1 MLYYSSILL
10 FVLLIHIIIT
20 QMRICEYYRPIK
32 KYKKTHKKISI
43 ITYNIQKFPWSIKTF
58 YDITKILKKHSIILL
73 QECFDDTFSSLEY
86 NFPNY
91 YICRDT
97 LKGFNI
103 LSSGLVILSK
113 YPIEYYNSHTFENYN
128 SYSLDRFSQKG
139 FMLARII
146 VNGEVINVIN
156 THLQSCTFERY
167 DHTAILQLKEL
178 LDFFN
183 KIEGYCI
190 VGGDF
195 NIDINDMKVLFKD
208 YNNLDYFYPY
218 DPTIYIDFNSG
229 HSISNC
235 ENYDNYEK
243 LIFDYFITKKNSK
256 LNIMNTKIIA
266 CQYSDHNPVCG
277 IVQLEN

>member
-1 MLYYSSILL
+1 MLYYSSILF
-10 FVLLIHIIIT
+10 FVLLIHVIIT
-20 QMRICEYYRPIK
+20 QMSICDYYKPTK
-32 KYKKTHKKISI
+32 KSKKNPKKKISI

-58 YDITKILKKHSIILL
+58 ADITRILKKHSIILL
-73 QECFDDTFSSLEY
+73 QECFDDTFSSLEE

-113 YPIEYYNSHTFENYN
+113 YPIEYYNSHTFQNYN

-139 FMLARII
+139 FMMAKIN
-146 VNGEVINVIN
+146 VNGNNINVIN

-167 DHTAILQLKEL
+167 DEIAILQHKEL

-183 KIEGYCI
+183 KVEGYCI

-195 NIDINDMKVLFKD
+195 NIDINDMKGLFKD
-208 YNNLDYFYPY
+208 NNDIDYFYPY

-229 HSISNC
+229 HSIAYQASNQ
-235 ENYDNYEK
+235 YDK
-243 LIFDYFITKKNSK
+243 LVFDYFITKKNGK
-256 LNIMNTKIIA
+256 LNINNIRIIA

-277 IVQLEN
+277 IVQLQK